1 MHRYTA
7 RRGVLTAKISGQPS
21 RPARVRDPMPR
32 QFFRKFQP
40 VAERLRSSWYFRLL
54 GPRIT
59 DSRLWGL
66 NRRAITAAFGA
77 GVAIAF
83 IPLPAHPLLG
93 LLAAMIWRL
102 NIPAMIGTLLLLN
115 PLTAVPIYY
124 VAYRVGALL
133 LGIHHGHFA
142 FELSWAWL
150 QTGLGRTWKPFLL
163 GCLVC
168 SVVGGY
174 LAYRGL
180 ELAWRYS
187 TISRLNARRNSVR
200 DQ

>member
-1 MHRYTA
+1 
-7 RRGVLTAKISGQPS
+7 
-21 RPARVRDPMPR
+21 MPR

-40 VAERLRSSWYFRLL
+40 IAERLRGSWYFRLL

-93 LLAAMIWRL
+93 LIAAVIWRL

-115 PLTAVPIYY
+115 PLTAVPVYF

-133 LGIHHGHFA
+133 LGVHPGHFT
-142 FELSWAWL
+142 FELSWDWL
-150 QTGLGRTWKPFLL
+150 QTGLGNLWKPFLL

-168 SVVGGY
+168 AVVGGY
-174 LAYRGL
+174 LAYRAM
-180 ELAWRYS
+180 ELAWRLS
-187 TISRLNARRNSVR
+187 TLNRLNARRNAVR